1 METRWLDD
9 FIALAHT
16 RHFSRAADERN
27 ITQPTLS
34 RRIKMLEEEMGVTL
48 IDRNTLPLGLT
59 PAGEIFLASAQQI
72 ARLAKDTR
80 AQCKEI
86 KNRKKF
92 TITITT
98 MN

>member
-34 RRIKMLEEEMGVTL
+34 RRIKMLEEEMG
-48 IDRNTLPLGLT
+48 LP
-59 PAGEIFLASAQQI
+59 
-72 ARLAKDTR
+72 
-80 AQCKEI
+80 
-86 KNRKKF
+86 
-92 TITITT
+92 
-98 MN
+98 